1 MYIVQCI
8 RFKKVESKNITSV
21 QIYLYEIEKN
31 MRDVVQTLLLGTLGL
46 WGHAELCSGGDIA
59 DERVS
64 ALHGLACGKSKFF
77 FLRYEKKI

>member
-1 MYIVQCI
+1 
-8 RFKKVESKNITSV
+8 
-21 QIYLYEIEKN
+21 

-46 WGHAELCSGGDIA
+46 WGHAELCSGGDTA
-59 DERVS
+59 DEHVS